1 MQVLTVTSGR
11 YRLAMLPAIFF
22 FAACAFAR
30 FRWRRCWPVLP
41 VLLAVSLLL
50 QGHDTGRTEAD
61 ALLGEAA
68 FRQGKLAEAKR
79 LLTRAAREID
89 DIPRFGNLLGG
100 IAMAEGDATGAEHAF
115 RQVLAADPADADA
128 HMNLGNLCSALP
140 GREREAEEHYRR
152 ALALRP
158 DYADLH
164 FNYGFFLQR
173 QRRRS
178 EAAEAFRR
186 ALECNPAHAAAYNSL
201 GILAMEE
208 RRYPEAAECFT
219 RAAELEPGNRGY
231 EANREAARR
240 AAEAERGRIDR
251 R

>member
-1 MQVLTVTSGR
+1 
-11 YRLAMLPAIFF
+11 
-22 FAACAFAR
+22 
-30 FRWRRCWPVLP
+30 
-41 VLLAVSLLL
+41 
-50 QGHDTGRTEAD
+50 
-61 ALLGEAA
+61 
-68 FRQGKLAEAKR
+68 
-79 LLTRAAREID
+79 
-89 DIPRFGNLLGG
+89 
-100 IAMAEGDATGAEHAF
+100 
-115 RQVLAADPADADA
+115 
-128 HMNLGNLCSALP
+128 MNLGNLCSALP